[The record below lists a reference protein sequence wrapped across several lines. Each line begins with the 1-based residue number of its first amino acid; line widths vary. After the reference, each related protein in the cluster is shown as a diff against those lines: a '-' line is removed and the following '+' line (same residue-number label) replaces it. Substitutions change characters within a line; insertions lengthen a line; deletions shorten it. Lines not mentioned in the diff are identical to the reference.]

1 MNGEQP
7 MPTTTDLS
15 IDRPRAV
22 PQTRRDAA
30 AWTADSNP
38 GSRGTV
44 RVLCVDDHAM
54 LVEGLRAVLATRP
67 DSESI
72 SLIGGLS
79 SADGLFDAVQQ
90 GNPDVVVM
98 DIEMPGPDAFEV
110 ADRLRHQRPELKVVF
125 LSGHIRDGYIASAY
139 NCGASGYFSKSDDL
153 QDVISGLK
161 DVARAPQGA
170 FIMSPKVRER
180 VRPVEGGFARAGGMP
195 ASATAPNT
203 PLSQLTAR
211 EVEVLRLIG
220 KGLSRTQIAAELSRS
235 PKTIDGHQ
243 DRMMKKLGI
252 ATRAD
257 LLRFAIREGLA
268 EA

>member
-1 MNGEQP
+1 MTT
-7 MPTTTDLS
+7 TTTDLS
-15 IDRPRAV
+15 LERVRAV
-22 PQTRRDAA
+22 PQTRRDVM
-30 AWTADSNP
+30 AWSSDSA
-38 GSRGTV
+38 GAHRGTV

-54 LVEGLRAVLATRP
+54 LLEGLKAALAARP
-67 DSESI
+67 DGESI
-72 SLIGGLS
+72 TLIGGLS
-79 SADGLFDAVQQ
+79 SAEKLFDAVQQ
-90 GNPDVVVM
+90 SNPDVVM
-98 DIEMPGPDAFEV
+98 LDIEMPGPDVFEA

-125 LSGHIRDGYIASAY
+125 LSGHVRDGYIASAY
-139 NCGASGYFSKSDDL
+139 NCGASGYFSKSDELSDIVQGL
-153 QDVISGLK
+153 RDVS
-161 DVARAPQGA
+161 RAPTGA
-170 FIMSPKVRER
+170 FIMSPRVRER
-180 VRPVEGGFARAGGMP
+180 VRPAGDGGFARPGGPPVAAP
-195 ASATAPNT
+195 AT